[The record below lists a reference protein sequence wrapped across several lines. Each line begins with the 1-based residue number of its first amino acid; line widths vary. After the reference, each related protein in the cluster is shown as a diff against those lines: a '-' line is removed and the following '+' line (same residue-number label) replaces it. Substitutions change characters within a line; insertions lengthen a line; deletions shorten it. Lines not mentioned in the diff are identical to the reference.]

1 MRERTARGNLAA
13 PGGGMLPA
21 PLGRSGNITS
31 FSLPA
36 RSKTAVTSVLALAAV
51 SMLTLTACGS
61 KERQDADEPTGDY
74 PVAITKAVFPARQAL
89 AGTTNLVLG
98 VKNAGDKTIPQLV
111 VTISA
116 DPDADESFSVHS
128 KQPGLAIPSR
138 PVWVLEEGY
147 PKLAGEAAPAGADS
161 AQTKSFNFG
170 PLDAGQSRVMVWRVT
185 PTVAGTWTVDYRIAA
200 GLEGKAKAE
209 TPDGNVPEGQFV
221 VKISDVPPQTR
232 VDDAGN
238 VVPIEPGDIIGQ
250 AGSDE
255 QRREV
260 GK

>member
-1 MRERTARGNLAA
+1 MSWFGRSRRWYVPRA
-13 PGGGMLPA
+13 
-21 PLGRSGNITS
+21 LGRCRNNSG

-36 RSKTAVTSVLALAAV
+36 RSKTAVMSALALGAFCAV
-51 SMLTLTACGS
+51 TLTACGGG
-61 KERQDADEPTGDY
+61 ERQDASEPSGDF
-74 PVAITKAVFPARQAL
+74 PVQITKAVFPARQNL
-89 AGTTNLVLG
+89 AGTTDLVLG
-98 VKNAGDKTIPQLV
+98 VKNAGDKTIPELV
-111 VTISA
+111 VTIST
-116 DPDADESFSVHS
+116 DPDADESFSMHNN
-128 KQPGLAIPSR
+128 QAGLAIPSR

-170 PLDAGQSRVMVWRVT
+170 PLEAGATRNMIWRVT
-185 PTVAGTWTVDYRIAA
+185 PTIAGTWTVDYRIAA

-238 VVPIEPGDIIGQ
+238 VVPIKPGDIIGQ
-250 AGSDE
+250 AGSAE
-255 QRREV
+255 QRSEV